1 MQRGGLQDTDGGAR
15 RILLVEDDLGLREI
29 MTVLLQSEGYAVAG
43 AGDGHAA
50 LSELRR
56 ELADVIV
63 LDMAMPGMDGWA
75 FLATKARI
83 PIAAAIPVVVV
94 SGAPPRGRPPGVVAW
109 LEKPCAFD
117 GLLRLLRPW
126 GARAPADRGRS

>member
-1 MQRGGLQDTDGGAR
+1 M
-15 RILLVEDDLGLREI
+15 LREV

-43 AGDGHAA
+43 AGDGLAA

-94 SGAPPRGRPPGVVAW
+94 SGSPPRDRPLGVVAW
-109 LEKPCAFD
+109 LEKPCRLD
-117 GLLRLLRPW
+117 GLLRMLQPW
-126 GARAPADRGRS
+126 GGRSPAARTRS